1 MDTCED
7 GSLRGYPSQTISTPA
22 MPDVAYSFSFA
33 ERMSYLRKYGS
44 HCMSYST
51 LQPGMQY
58 FDIPGKGF
66 IAYTCRWGIRA
77 VLADP
82 VCDVRD
88 REGMIAAFLQT
99 KMCTG
104 FAQVSPP
111 VADLLHEK
119 FGFYATQ
126 FGVES
131 IVDLQNWDL
140 KGKKKQVVR
149 TSVNQAAKKGITI
162 EENCH
167 EDRYRKLS
175 EQWVK
180 TRKVKNREI
189 RFLIRPMNMEHQ
201 EETRRFFAYLDGQ
214 LVGFIFFDPLFADGR
229 VVGYVPNISR
239 FAETF
244 RQGIFYAIMVHAM
257 ETFKNEGLREL
268 HLGLSPFVVVDKK
281 RPYETGLIKKLLR
294 LFFEHGNRVYSFRG
308 IYFTKSRFGGKD
320 CETFCC
326 HKGKFPFREIIT
338 LFRISNLI

>member
-1 MDTCED
+1 
-7 GSLRGYPSQTISTPA
+7 
-22 MPDVAYSFSFA
+22 MPHVPHRFSFE
-33 ERMSYLRKYGS
+33 ERMSYLRQFGS

-51 LQPGMQY
+51 LQPGMRY

-66 IAYTCRWGIRA
+66 IAYTPRWGIRA

-82 VCDVRD
+82 VCAEGD
-88 REGMIAAFLQT
+88 REGMIDAFLRT
-99 KMCTG
+99 GERTG

-131 IVDLQNWDL
+131 TVELEHWNL

-149 TSVNQAAKKGITI
+149 TSVNQALKRGVVI
-162 EENCH
+162 EENDH
-167 EDRYRKLS
+167 DDRYRQLS
-175 EQWVK
+175 SQWVK

-189 RFLIRPMNMEHQ
+189 RFLIRPMNMGYQ
-201 EETRRFFAYLDGQ
+201 AETRRFFAYLDNR
-214 LVGFIFFDPLFADGR
+214 LVGFIFFDPVFEDNCIL
-229 VVGYVPNISR
+229 GYVPNISR
-239 FAETF
+239 FADTF
-244 RQGIFYAIMVHAM
+244 RQGIFYAIMAHAM
-257 ETFKNEGLREL
+257 ETFRREGVRQL
-268 HLGLSPFVVVDKK
+268 HLGLSPFVVVDEK

-294 LFFEHGNRVYSFRG
+294 FFYKHGNGIYSFKG

-326 HKGKFPFREIIT
+326 HEGRYPFREIIT
-338 LFRISNLI
+338 LCRISNLI